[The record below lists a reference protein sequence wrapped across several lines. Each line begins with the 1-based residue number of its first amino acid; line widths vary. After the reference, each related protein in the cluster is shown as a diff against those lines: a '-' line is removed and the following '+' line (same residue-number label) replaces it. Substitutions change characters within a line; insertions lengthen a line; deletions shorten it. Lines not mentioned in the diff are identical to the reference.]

1 MRDFQDRLELG
12 LKAIVAVAL
21 VCFVYFFLTWL
32 YRLQLIPFVEVSEP
46 CLTGDCVS
54 SPLR

>member
-32 YRLQLIPFVEVSEP
+32 YQLKLIPFVEVSEP

>member
-32 YRLQLIPFVEVSEP
+32 YQLKLIPFVEVSEP

-54 SPLR
+54 SPIR

>member
-1 MRDFQDRLELG
+1 MRDLQDWLELAVR
-12 LKAIVAVAL
+12 AIQAAAL

-32 YRLQLIPFVEVSEP
+32 YQLKLIPFVEVSEP
-46 CLTGDCVS
+46 CLTADCVS